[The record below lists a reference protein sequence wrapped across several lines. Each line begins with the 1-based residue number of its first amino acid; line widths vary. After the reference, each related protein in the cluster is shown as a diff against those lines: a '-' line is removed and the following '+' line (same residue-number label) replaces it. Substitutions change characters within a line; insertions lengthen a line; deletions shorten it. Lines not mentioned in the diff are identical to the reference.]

1 MNIAPSRP
9 TLTPV
14 GRKRLEEE
22 LERLR
27 ERLDEATVRLKQEL
41 QDTDGL
47 TWYSTQEELA
57 LTGSRIE
64 ELEAALLADPN
75 DLLTTEAGTVGLG
88 SSVAVEGEGGREHH
102 FVIVTPIEA
111 DAARGL
117 ISLESPVGAALL
129 GRRIG
134 ESVSVPVPRGQ
145 RHFKVLRVDAS
156 AGEDD

>member
-1 MNIAPSRP
+1 MNIAPARP
-9 TLTPV
+9 TLTLV
-14 GRKRLEEE
+14 GRKRLELE

-27 ERLDEATVRLKQEL
+27 ERFNEASERLKQEL

-75 DLLTTEAGTVGLG
+75 DPPAAEVDTVGLG
-88 SSVAVEGEGGREHH
+88 SSVAVEDEGGREHSYL
-102 FVIVTPIEA
+102 IVTPIEA
-111 DAARGL
+111 DAASGL

-129 GRRIG
+129 GRRTG

-145 RHFKVLRVDAS
+145 RHFKILRVNAS
-156 AGEDD
+156 G

>member
-1 MNIAPSRP
+1 MNVAPSRP
-9 TLTPV
+9 TLTLG
-14 GRKRLEEE
+14 GRKRLEKE
-22 LERLR
+22 LEHLR
-27 ERLDEATVRLKQEL
+27 ERLSEATERLKQEL

-57 LTGSRIE
+57 LTHSRIE

-75 DLLTTEAGTVGLG
+75 IPLAAEVGAVGLG
-88 SSVAVEGEGGREHH
+88 SLAVVEDEDGREHS
-102 FVIVTPIEA
+102 FLIVTPIEA

-129 GRRIG
+129 GRRVG
-134 ESVSVPVPRGQ
+134 ESVSVPVPRGL
-145 RHFKVLRVDAS
+145 RLFKILRVNAS